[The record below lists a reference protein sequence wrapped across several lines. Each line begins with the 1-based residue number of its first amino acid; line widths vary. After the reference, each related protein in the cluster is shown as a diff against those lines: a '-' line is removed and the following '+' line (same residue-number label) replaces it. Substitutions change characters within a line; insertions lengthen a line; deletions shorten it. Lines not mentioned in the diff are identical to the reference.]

1 MRESIRKEQERMFE
15 GAGSLSY
22 PGLGSSYM
30 GVNNSEK
37 FTEQHLR
44 SMHIIICNDISIFE
58 M

>member
-1 MRESIRKEQERMFE
+1 MRELIRKEQEGMLG
-15 GAGSLSY
+15 GAGSLLY

-37 FTEQHLR
+37 LTEQHLR
-44 SMHIIICNDISIFE
+44 SMHIIICNYISIFE